1 MKRASGILL
10 PVASLPSK
18 YGIGCFSREAY
29 DFIDWLKGSGQ
40 SYWQILPLSP
50 TSYGDSPYQ
59 SFSSFA
65 GNPYFIDLE
74 ILVEEGVLTGEEC
87 AACDF
92 GDNPGRADYGKLYEE
107 RFGLLRLA
115 YERSNI
121 SQNPDFVR
129 FTQENAYWLED
140 YALFMAVKQ
149 RFDGAAWGEWAED
162 IRKRWSYALDYYRRE
177 CYFDIEFYKYLQFQ
191 FHVQWKRLKEYAN
204 ENGIRIVGD
213 IPIYVAF
220 DSADAW
226 AHPEMFQFDSQFQPV
241 AVAGCPPDAFSATGQ
256 LWGNP
261 LYRWDYHRQT
271 GYQWWCSRLE
281 HCFKL
286 YDIVRIDHFRGFDE
300 YYSIPFG
307 AENAIKGHW
316 EKGPGMD
323 LFRVLQGKFGKE
335 GIIAEDLGFLTDSV
349 VQLLSDSGYPGMKVL
364 EFAFDPREETDYLP
378 HSYDRNCVVYTG
390 THDNETLVQWY
401 KGLDE
406 ESKAFAAEYMDNA
419 STPDGEKY
427 WDFVR
432 MAMMSCADTCI
443 IPIQDYLGLDEEARI
458 NKPSTL
464 GGNWEWRM
472 EKEMLSEE
480 MAEKIYGLTKISFRL
495 SEGCQ
500 AEERRKQEEKKARE
514 EKELK
519 EQEEKKAGEE
529 KELKEQ
535 EEKKAK
541 EEKGRRKQEE
551 KDQGKKAAEKA
562 RAQSGE
568 PTGQEEKDY
577 GKKAA
582 GQTPGD
588 REGQPDKGRKE
599 EGAE

>member
-1 MKRASGILL
+1 MKRASGVLL

-29 DFIDWLKGSGQ
+29 DFVDWLKGAGQ

-74 ILVEEGVLTGEEC
+74 ALVEEGVLTQEEC

-92 GDNPGRADYGKLYEE
+92 GDDPCRADYGKLYRA

-115 YERSNI
+115 YERSDI
-121 SQNPDFVR
+121 SRNQEFVR
-129 FTQENAYWLED
+129 FVQENGYWLED
-140 YALFMAVKQ
+140 YALFMAVKL
-149 RFDGAAWGEWAED
+149 RFEGAAWSEWAED
-162 IRKRWSYALDYYRRE
+162 IRKRWGNALDYYRRE

-191 FHVQWKRLKEYAN
+191 FHIQWKRLKEYAN
-204 ENGIRIVGD
+204 DNGIQIIGD

-220 DSADAW
+220 DSSDAW
-226 AHPEMFQFDSQFQPV
+226 AHPEMFQFDSEYQPT

-261 LYRWDYHRQT
+261 LYRWDYHHRT
-271 GYQWWCSRLE
+271 NYQWWCQRLE
-281 HCFKL
+281 HCFQL

-307 AENAIKGHW
+307 AETAINGHW

-323 LFRVLQGKFGKE
+323 LFRVLQGRFGKE

-349 VQLLSDSGYPGMKVL
+349 VRLLEDSGYPGMKVL

-406 ESKAFAAEYMDNA
+406 ESKAFVAEYMDNA
-419 STPDGEKY
+419 HTPEAEKY

-432 MAMMSCADTCI
+432 MAMMSAADTCV
-443 IPIQDYLGLDEEARI
+443 IPLQDYLGLDEEARI

-472 EKEMLSEE
+472 EARMLSEE
-480 MAEKIYGLTKISFRL
+480 MSEKIYKLTKISFRL

-500 AEERRKQEEKKARE
+500 AIERVKLEERKRLEEERKLQEEEKQQEE
-514 EKELK
+514 EKRQK
-519 EQEEKKAGEE
+519 EKRKEKQGEEQRQEEVH
-529 KELKEQ
+529 Q
-535 EEKKAK
+535 
-541 EEKGRRKQEE
+541 GRCNGQK
-551 KDQGKKAAEKA
+551 GKKLE
-562 RAQSGE
+562 E
-568 PTGQEEKDY
+568 PE
-577 GKKAA
+577 
-582 GQTPGD
+582 
-588 REGQPDKGRKE
+588 
-599 EGAE
+599 